1 MTGAAEHDRGVGLI
15 GSEDVGSEDVSSEDG
30 LPRREGARRPIHFA
44 YLRNSGRRFSF
55 SAFTPS
61 RDSSVS

>member
-1 MTGAAEHDRGVGLI
+1 MTGAAEHDRSIGMI
-15 GSEDVGSEDVSSEDG
+15 GSEDVGSEDG